1 MRIST
6 TSTKMKYYLDS
17 NICIFYLR
25 GRNIDL
31 RDKIDSF
38 DKKLIKI
45 PAIVKGELLTGAMK
59 SDRRDRNI
67 NEVLAFLG
75 QFEIVPFDD
84 ASAWTYGEIKS
95 ALELKGQP
103 IGYNDTIIAATV
115 LAHDGILITNNT
127 REFMRVEGLECEDWT
142 QE

>member
-1 MRIST
+1 MRTST
-6 TSTKMKYYLDS
+6 TNTKMKYYLDS

-25 GRNIDL
+25 GRNIEL
-31 RDKIDSF
+31 RNKVDSF
-38 DKKLIKI
+38 DKALIKI
-45 PAIVKGELLTGAMK
+45 PAVVKGELLTGAMK
-59 SDRRDRNI
+59 SARRDKNI

-115 LAHDGILITNNT
+115 LAHNGILITNNT
-127 REFMRVEGLECEDWT
+127 SEFMRIEGLECVDWT

>member
-1 MRIST
+1 MKIST

-31 RDKIDSF
+31 RNKVDSF
-38 DKKLIKI
+38 DKELIKI
-45 PAIVKGELLTGAMK
+45 PAVVKGELLTGAMK
-59 SDRRDRNI
+59 SARRDRNV

-84 ASAWTYGEIKS
+84 DSAWTYGEIKS
-95 ALELKGQP
+95 SLELKGQP
-103 IGYNDTIIAATV
+103 IGFNDVIIAATV
-115 LAHDGILITNNT
+115 LAHNGILITNNT
-127 REFMRVEGLECEDWT
+127 REFMRVEGLQCTDWT

>member
-1 MRIST
+1 MKISI

-17 NICIFYLR
+17 NICISYLR
-25 GRNIDL
+25 GRNIEL
-31 RDKIDSF
+31 RNKIDSF
-38 DKKLIKI
+38 EKTLIKI
-45 PAIVKGELLTGAMK
+45 PAVVKGELLTGAMK
-59 SDRRDRNI
+59 SARRDKNI

-75 QFEIVPFDD
+75 QFEIIPFDD
-84 ASAWTYGEIKS
+84 DSAWTYGEIKS

-115 LAHDGILITNNT
+115 LAHNGILITNNT
-127 REFMRVEGLECEDWT
+127 REFIRVEGLECEDWT

>member
-1 MRIST
+1 MKISI

-17 NICIFYLR
+17 NICISYLR
-25 GRNIDL
+25 GRNIEL
-31 RDKIDSF
+31 RNKIDSF
-38 DKKLIKI
+38 EKTLIKI
-45 PAIVKGELLTGAMK
+45 PAVVKGELLTGAMK
-59 SDRRDRNI
+59 SARRDRNI

-75 QFEIVPFDD
+75 QFEIIPFDD

-115 LAHDGILITNNT
+115 LAHNGILITNNT
-127 REFMRVEGLECEDWT
+127 REFMRVKGLECEDWT
-142 QE
+142 E

>member
-1 MRIST
+1 MRISI

-17 NICIFYLR
+17 NICISYLR

-31 RDKIDSF
+31 RKKVDSF
-38 DKKLIKI
+38 DKALIKI
-45 PAIVKGELLTGAMK
+45 PAVVKGELLSGAMK
-59 SDRRDRNI
+59 SARRKENI
-67 NEVLAFLG
+67 ADVMSFLVDY
-75 QFEIVPFDD
+75 EIIPFDD

-95 ALELKGQP
+95 SLELKGQP
-103 IGYNDTIIAATV
+103 IGYDDMIIAAKV
-115 LAHDGILITNNT
+115 LANNGILITNNT

>member
-1 MRIST
+1 MKIST
-6 TSTKMKYYLDS
+6 TNTKMKYYLDS

-25 GRNIDL
+25 NPQGELAR
-31 RDKIDSF
+31 KINSF
-38 DKKLIKI
+38 NNDDIKI
-45 PAIVKGELLTGAMK
+45 PAVVKGELLTGAMK
-59 SDRRDRNI
+59 STRRDRNI

-75 QFEIVPFDD
+75 QFEIIPFDD
-84 ASAWTYGEIKS
+84 DSAWTYGEIKS

-115 LAHDGILITNNT
+115 LAHNGILITNNT
-127 REFMRVEGLECEDWT
+127 REFIRVEGLECEDWT

>member
-1 MRIST
+1 MRTST
-6 TSTKMKYYLDS
+6 TNTKMKYYLDS

-25 GRNIDL
+25 GRNIEL
-31 RDKIDSF
+31 RNKVDSF
-38 DKKLIKI
+38 DKALIKI
-45 PAIVKGELLTGAMK
+45 PAVVKGELLTGAMK
-59 SDRRDRNI
+59 SARRDKNI

-115 LAHDGILITNNT
+115 LAHNGILITNNT
-127 REFMRVEGLECEDWT
+127 SEFRRVESLECIDWT

>member
-1 MRIST
+1 
-6 TSTKMKYYLDS
+6 MKYYLDS
-17 NICIFYLR
+17 NICISYLR

-31 RDKIDSF
+31 RKKVDSF
-38 DKKLIKI
+38 DKALIKI

-59 SDRRDRNI
+59 SARRDRNI

-84 ASAWTYGEIKS
+84 DSAWSYGEIKS

-115 LAHDGILITNNT
+115 LAHNGILITNNI
-127 REFMRVEGLECEDWT
+127 REFMRVEGLNCEDWT
-142 QE
+142 HE

>member
-1 MRIST
+1 MRISI

-17 NICIFYLR
+17 NICISYLR

-31 RDKIDSF
+31 RKKVDSF
-38 DKKLIKI
+38 DKALIKI
-45 PAIVKGELLTGAMK
+45 PAVVKGELLSGAMK
-59 SDRRDRNI
+59 SARRKENI
-67 NEVLAFLG
+67 ADVMSFLVDY
-75 QFEIVPFDD
+75 EIIPFDD

-95 ALELKGQP
+95 SLEFKGQP
-103 IGYNDTIIAATV
+103 IGYNDMIIAATV
-115 LAHDGILITNNT
+115 LANNGILITNNT

>member
-1 MRIST
+1 MRISI

-17 NICIFYLR
+17 NICISYLR

-31 RDKIDSF
+31 RKKVDSF
-38 DKKLIKI
+38 DKALIKI
-45 PAIVKGELLTGAMK
+45 PAVVKGELLSGAMK
-59 SDRRDRNI
+59 SARRKENI
-67 NEVLAFLG
+67 ADVMSFLVDY
-75 QFEIVPFDD
+75 EIVPFDD

-95 ALELKGQP
+95 SLEFKGQP
-103 IGYNDTIIAATV
+103 IGYNDMIIAATV
-115 LAHDGILITNNT
+115 LANNGILITNNT

>member
-1 MRIST
+1 
-6 TSTKMKYYLDS
+6 MKYYLDS
-17 NICIFYLR
+17 NICISYLR

-31 RDKIDSF
+31 RKKVDSF
-38 DKKLIKI
+38 DKALIKI

-59 SDRRDRNI
+59 SARRDRNI
-67 NEVLAFLG
+67 ADVMSFLADY
-75 QFEIVPFDD
+75 EIIPFDD
-84 ASAWTYGEIKS
+84 DSAWTYGEIKS

-115 LAHDGILITNNT
+115 LAHNGILITNNT
-127 REFMRVEGLECEDWT
+127 REFMRVEGLNCEDWT

>member
-1 MRIST
+1 MKIST

-31 RDKIDSF
+31 RNKVDSF
-38 DKKLIKI
+38 DKELIKI
-45 PAIVKGELLTGAMK
+45 PAVVKGELLTGAMK
-59 SDRRDRNI
+59 SARRDRNV

-95 ALELKGQP
+95 SLERKGQP
-103 IGYNDTIIAATV
+103 IGFNDVIIAATV
-115 LAHDGILITNNT
+115 LAHNGILITNNT
-127 REFMRVEGLECEDWT
+127 REFMRVEGLECIDWT

>member
-1 MRIST
+1 MKIST
-6 TSTKMKYYLDS
+6 ISTKMKYYLDS

-25 GRNIDL
+25 NPQGALAR
-31 RDKIDSF
+31 KIDSLNN
-38 DKKLIKI
+38 DDIKI

-59 SDRRDRNI
+59 SSRRDRNI
-67 NEVLAFLG
+67 AEVMSFLADY
-75 QFEIVPFDD
+75 EIVPFDD
-84 ASAWTYGEIKS
+84 DSAWTYGEIKS

-115 LAHDGILITNNT
+115 LAHNGILITNNT

-142 QE
+142 RE

>member
-1 MRIST
+1 MKIST

-25 GRNIDL
+25 NPQGALAR
-31 RDKIDSF
+31 KINSF
-38 DKKLIKI
+38 NNEDIKI
-45 PAIVKGELLTGAMK
+45 PAMVKGELLTGAMK
-59 SDRRDRNI
+59 SARRDRNI
-67 NEVLAFLG
+67 AEVMSFLADY
-75 QFEIVPFDD
+75 EIVPFDD
-84 ASAWTYGEIKS
+84 DSAWTYGEIKS

-115 LAHDGILITNNT
+115 LAHNGILITNNT

-142 QE
+142 KE

>member
-1 MRIST
+1 MKIST

-25 GRNIDL
+25 NPQGALAR
-31 RDKIDSF
+31 KIHSF
-38 DKKLIKI
+38 SSDDIKI
-45 PAIVKGELLTGAMK
+45 PAVVKGELLTGAMK
-59 SDRRDRNI
+59 SARRDRNV

-95 ALELKGQP
+95 SLELKGQP
-103 IGYNDTIIAATV
+103 IGFNDVIIAATV
-115 LAHDGILITNNT
+115 LAHNGILITNNT
-127 REFMRVEGLECEDWT
+127 REFIRVEGLECIDWT